1 MSRPSALA
9 AGNDEVSPT
18 SDPFAT
24 PTLEPTNPTTITASE
39 PAVQRNDSRNWQPYE
54 TQPQEAAYSHKSAS
68 LSSTGTH
75 ISSIYL
81 EKGGHNGT
89 SPVQK
94 KEKRVSSRDPEK
106 AESLGRRYS
115 GERRRVVIEDDDEDD
130 EVRTL
135 QERKA
140 VKILLFLAG
149 PCVLLSFLNALWTII
164 SLFVTALTQP
174 VRLCARRP
182 SFGQQLGGLLGP
194 ALNLQLKSI
203 FTPLPPHAN
212 EDFTYHTGILVM
224 VQLLSPFASMGM
236 MAAAWIVAM
245 YWMLTMV
252 IGDPAGMDK
261 RDDGREAVLA
271 IRGWWED
278 WLARSMS
285 LE

>member
-1 MSRPSALA
+1 MSPSALA
-9 AGNDEVSPT
+9 ARNEQISPI
-18 SDPFAT
+18 DPFAT
-24 PTLEPTNPTTITASE
+24 PTLEPSVLPAQPE
-39 PAVQRNDSRNWQPYE
+39 PAVQRNDSRHDPSYDAQYHNGAQHPY
-54 TQPQEAAYSHKSAS
+54 KSAS

-81 EKGGHNGT
+81 EKGGHNER
-89 SPVQK
+89 SPAAK

-106 AESLGRRYS
+106 AESPSRGDS
-115 GERRRVVIEDDDEDD
+115 DERRRVVTIEDDDEEDA
-130 EVRTL
+130 RTQ

-149 PCVLLSFLNALWTII
+149 PCVLLSFLNAIWTII
-164 SLFVTALTQP
+164 SLFVTTMTQP

-194 ALNLQLKSI
+194 ALNLQLRSI
-203 FTPLPPHAN
+203 YTPLPPHAN
-212 EDFTYHTGILVM
+212 EDFTYHTGMLVM

-236 MAAAWIVAM
+236 MVVAWIVAVF
-245 YWMLTMV
+245 WLLTMV
-252 IGDPAGMDK
+252 VGDPAGTDK
-261 RDDGREAVLA
+261 RDDGRETVLT
-271 IRGWWED
+271 IRNWWED